1 MVGGAAGTVMLATM
15 ARCPGRHRHGLDLIR
30 STGLPSGTAY
40 RTLVR
45 LERAGLITGRWQ
57 DERRGYLLTPDGVR
71 EAADRGQA
79 AADRGQAAAG
89 VAQQPSKTLPW
100 VGVTL
105 VAVFASC
112 LTLSRPEPARMTDL
126 GVYLG
131 AVGGL
136 RHGASLY
143 DFMSAGHAP
152 FTYPPF
158 AALLFGPLARTATLP
173 LQVAWTLATV
183 ATVVV
188 LAGVL
193 TRETKVRAADDVGAA
208 DDSRAIRAVRNA
220 PLIAAVLLLSAPVAS
235 NLKYGQVS
243 VALATL
249 VLLDVLA
256 LRANRCQ
263 GVLIGVAAAIK
274 LTPLIFIPMLWLAGR
289 RRAAVVAT
297 WTFTAC
303 ALLAW
308 VLLPDDSVRYWS
320 TEMWRVSRLGYI
332 TSVGNQS
339 LNGALLRSGV
349 DGAIR
354 SSLVLVVGG
363 AVTAIALRRAA
374 HLGRR
379 GDWLSATVVTGS
391 AGIVLSPVS
400 WTHHQVWLVLAALLP
415 VAAPTS
421 VRRAWPPA
429 VTAVMMLPVTALGP
443 PVWSNMRLVA
453 ALVVACLLPIGGR
466 PRCPPIDDRRAEMRC
481 G

>member
-1 MVGGAAGTVMLATM
+1 MVVGAAGTVMLATM
-15 ARCPGRHRHGLDLIR
+15 ARCPGSHRHGLDLIR
-30 STGLPSGTAY
+30 STGLPSGTVY

-45 LERAGLITGRWQ
+45 LERAGLIAGRWQ
-57 DERRGYLLTPDGVR
+57 DERRGYRLTPDGVR
-71 EAADRGQA
+71 VAADR
-79 AADRGQAAAG
+79 RRAAAG
-89 VAQQPSKTLPW
+89 VAQQPSKALPW
-100 VGVTL
+100 AGPRWIGVTL
-105 VAVFASC
+105 VAAFASY
-112 LTLSRPEPARMTDL
+112 LTLSRPEPVRMTDL

-131 AVGGL
+131 AVDGL

-158 AALLFGPLARTATLP
+158 AGLLFGPLARTATLP
-173 LQVAWTLATV
+173 LQVAWTLATI
-183 ATVVV
+183 AIVVV
-188 LAGVL
+188 LAGML
-193 TRETKVRAADDVGAA
+193 ACETRETRAAGDADAADAAGAA
-208 DDSRAIRAVRNA
+208 RAARNA
-220 PLIAAVLLLSAPVAS
+220 PVIAAVLLLSAPVAS

-339 LNGALLRSGV
+339 LNGALMRSGV

-354 SSLVLVVGG
+354 SSLVLVAGG

-400 WTHHQVWLVLAALLP
+400 WTHHQGWLVLAALLP

-421 VRRAWPPA
+421 MRRAWTLA
-429 VTAVMMLPVTALGP
+429 VTAVMVLPVTALGP
-443 PVWSNMRLVA
+443 PVWSNLRLVA

-466 PRCPPIDDRRAEMRC
+466 PQWPPIDDCGAEMRC